1 MKETLRR
8 RIMVMSS
15 LIEPF
20 LDQLVIR
27 GERKCSIPLHFLQQA
42 SGEIL
47 KEDVNVFPS
56 TSDTLFAS

>member
-1 MKETLRR
+1 MKDTLRR

-27 GERKCSIPLHFLQQA
+27 V
-42 SGEIL
+42 
-47 KEDVNVFPS
+47 KEDA
-56 TSDTLFAS
+56 LFRFTFYSRLLERYLKRT